1 MTKFKSIAVLMGIM
15 ALASCEKN
23 GVQDIT
29 GVTPD
34 AKIRFFNFA
43 LNAPSVNFFAND
55 TKVTA
60 ILSSAGT
67 PVSTGVVYGGV
78 AAGGLYSGVA
88 AGTYQFSAQISDT
101 NIKNVTVAKVSQAI
115 VAGKTYSFF
124 TSGLYDATTRTS
136 DGFIVEDN
144 YPTTFDYTQALVRF
158 VNAIYNSTPM
168 TLYAKNQV
176 TGVETAIGGAIAYK
190 SAGAFVGLPNGV
202 YDLST
207 RVTGSTTNVIVR
219 TAVGFAQGSVYTIGA
234 RGDITIVSTTAT
246 NRPFLD
252 NTANR

>member
-1 MTKFKSIAVLMGIM
+1 MTKFKSIAVLMGIV

-29 GVTPD
+29 GVVPA

-55 TKVTA
+55 VKVTA
-60 ILSSAGT
+60 VLSAAGT
-67 PVSTGVVYGGV
+67 PVSTGVAYGGV
-78 AAGGLYSGVA
+78 AAGGLYTGVNVGSA
-88 AGTYQFSAQISDT
+88 QFSSQISDT
-101 NIKNVTVAKVSQAI
+101 SIKNVTVAKVTQNI
-115 VAGKTYSFF
+115 EAGKTYSFYM
-124 TSGLYDATTRTS
+124 SGLYDATARTS

-144 YPTTFDYTQALVRF
+144 YPTTFDYTQGLVRF
-158 VNAIYNSTPM
+158 VNAIYNSSPM
-168 TLYAKNQV
+168 TLYAKNTV

-190 SAGAFVGLPNGV
+190 GASAFVGLPNGI

-207 RVTGSTTNVIVR
+207 RVAGSTTNVIVR
-219 TAVGFAQGSVYTIGA
+219 TAVGFAFGNVYTITA
-234 RGDITIVSTTAT
+234 RGDITVTSTTAT

-252 NTANR
+252 NTVNR